1 MKNKTKEVP
10 VENAPAIRLTHKDVQ
25 IEITF
30 LDEPPKENIKETI
43 TEILSAQSQN
53 KVMA

>member
-1 MKNKTKEVP
+1 MKNKTKEIP
-10 VENAPAIRLTHKDVQ
+10 AQTTPAIRMTHKDVQ

-43 TEILSAQSQN
+43 TEILSAQFQT
-53 KVMA
+53 KVLP